1 MLDCIG
7 IKVLQL
13 YLVVVQQSLKELMG
27 GGGKSSLMEVSE
39 GHDIAIGRQRRVL
52 ITGQPPLLGGGPR
65 AKKTM
70 ANEALQALEGDIR
83 AAPWLHWR
91 IGVVDAN
98 ATMAKT

>member
-1 MLDCIG
+1 MLDSIG

-52 ITGQPPLLGGGPR
+52 ITGQPPLLGGGPC
-65 AKKTM
+65 AEKTTTD
-70 ANEALQALEGDIR
+70 ESLQALEGDIR
-83 AAPWLHWR
+83 MAPRLHWK
-91 IGVVDAN
+91 IGVGGCEFDDG
-98 ATMAKT
+98 